1 MPFFPDVAHR
11 HNYPVTCLDHICL
24 QVYYMLH
31 KTVSEMNPFTS
42 YPAAKHRKRNKF
54 AIIDMREKPAD
65 LFLCTTRASTSA
77 PAIIL
82 LTYM

>member
-1 MPFFPDVAHR
+1 MSRCKIKKAETAMPFFPDVAHR

-42 YPAAKHRKRNKF
+42 YPAAKHQKAQQAERYKHLK
-54 AIIDMREKPAD
+54 K
-65 LFLCTTRASTSA
+65 
-77 PAIIL
+77 
-82 LTYM
+82 